1 MSDRTVSQVGENRT
15 EPDTGTNLPLMSTQN
30 PQSIKGVYPI
40 KGIYQDR
47 HKILMEFNQ
56 EL

>member
-1 MSDRTVSQVGENRT
+1 MSDPTVSQVGEKQT
-15 EPDTGTNLPLMSTQN
+15 PDAGTNLPLMSTQN